1 MPVFISNQAGPS
13 TAKAA
18 CIAPALRLK
27 PPPMTREELE
37 RRMDELA
44 RQYAH
49 ELVKAELE
57 ALSLKLMGLLM
68 H

>member
-1 MPVFISNQAGPS
+1 
-13 TAKAA
+13 
-18 CIAPALRLK
+18 
-27 PPPMTREELE
+27 MTREELE

-44 RQYAH
+44 RQYARD